1 MDVAGATN
9 TGWVSRRGKI
19 AGKEWNYVVGRPHLD
34 FVHQCKLLPSQCEI
48 FKKAL
53 PDFCMMQATAQN
65 FQPIMT
71 DAKMSVRQVQV
82 CDKVVEFHNK
92 SVMDPQYGPF
102 NYPLTRSEVTKH
114 TLTQGLKEYKW
125 TQPDTSQLPTQIIM
139 GLVKESA
146 TSGNKTQNPFNFDL
160 REATV
165 QFDDQKFEIQTDFMT
180 CKLVEAYKQL
190 FRDKGLEAAG
200 VDCSITF
207 DEFQS
212 GYTLL
217 AFDLTLD
224 HSHEDCTI
232 NLLHQG
238 KLSIAL
244 KLGTVLPNLVY
255 VISLCFFDNLIQ
267 LSADH
272 LPICDYLMV

>member
-1 MDVAGATN
+1 M
-9 TGWVSRRGKI
+9 
-19 AGKEWNYVVGRPHLD
+19 
-34 FVHQCKLLPSQCEI
+34 HQCKLLPSQCEI

-65 FQPIMT
+65 FQLIMT
-71 DAKMSVRQVQV
+71 DAEMSVHQVQV

-102 NYPLTRSEVTKH
+102 NYTLTRSKVTKH
-114 TLTQGLKEYKW
+114 TLTQGSKEYKW
-125 TQPDTSQLPTQIIM
+125 TQPDTSQLPTRIIM

-146 TSGNKTQNPFNFDL
+146 TSGNKTQNPFNFQHYDL
-160 REATV
+160 REAKV
-165 QFDDQKFEIQTDFMT
+165 QFDDQKFESQTDFMT
-180 CKLVEAYKQL
+180 CKLVKAYKQL
-190 FRDKGLEAAG
+190 FRDTGLEAAG

-224 HSHEDCTI
+224 RSHEDCTI

-244 KLGTVLPNLVY
+244 KFGTVLPLLVS

-272 LPICDYLMV
+272 LPICDYSMV